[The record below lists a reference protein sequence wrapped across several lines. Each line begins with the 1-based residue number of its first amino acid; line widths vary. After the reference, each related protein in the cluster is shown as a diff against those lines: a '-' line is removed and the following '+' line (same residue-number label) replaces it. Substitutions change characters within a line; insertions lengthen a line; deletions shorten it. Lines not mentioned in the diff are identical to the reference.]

1 MVVYITHL
9 LYHRL
14 PSSFIDFL
22 RRMFPRPHC
31 YDLILHRKI
40 GMNMQTKHKK
50 KKATKHDSEL
60 KCRRWKGELE
70 EIRKEQNSIREGQ
83 SQVGEKLEAMEIEC
97 EALHE
102 KSKLMIERSALTQI
116 CFAVMLNI
124 LTARK
129 DGDYAKAAHFTQL
142 LRYIEIKE
150 TGDECYLSSVQCGGG
165 DYDSLVSR
173 LCLHKTGVT
182 SALS

>member
-1 MVVYITHL
+1 
-9 LYHRL
+9 
-14 PSSFIDFL
+14 
-22 RRMFPRPHC
+22 MFPKPHC

-40 GMNMQTKHKK
+40 GMNLQTKHKK
-50 KKATKHDSEL
+50 KKARKHDSEL

-97 EALHE
+97 EAVHE
-102 KSKLMIERSALTQI
+102 ESKLMIERSALTQI
-116 CFAVMLNI
+116 RLAVMLNI

-142 LRYIEIKE
+142 LR
-150 TGDECYLSSVQCGGG
+150 L
-165 DYDSLVSR
+165 
-173 LCLHKTGVT
+173 
-182 SALS
+182 A

>member
-14 PSSFIDFL
+14 LSSFIDFL
-22 RRMFPRPHC
+22 RRMFPKPHC
-31 YDLILHRKI
+31 YDLILHSKI

-50 KKATKHDSEL
+50 KKARKHDSEL

-83 SQVGEKLEAMEIEC
+83 SKVGEKLEAMEIEC

-102 KSKLMIERSALTQI
+102 ESKLMIERSALTHI
-116 CFAVMLNI
+116 RFAVMLNI
-124 LTARK
+124 LTVRK
-129 DGDYAKAAHFTQL
+129 NGDYAKAAHFTQL
-142 LRYIEIKE
+142 LREIIAKDNMQQQQ
-150 TGDECYLSSVQCGGG
+150 TLRNS
-165 DYDSLVSR
+165 
-173 LCLHKTGVT
+173 
-182 SALS
+182 

>member
-1 MVVYITHL
+1 
-9 LYHRL
+9 
-14 PSSFIDFL
+14 
-22 RRMFPRPHC
+22 MFPKPHC

-50 KKATKHDSEL
+50 KARKHDSKL

-70 EIRKEQNSIREGQ
+70 EIRKEQSSIREGQ

-102 KSKLMIERSALTQI
+102 ESKLMIKRSALTQI
-116 CFAVMLNI
+116 RLAVMLNI

-129 DGDYAKAAHFTQL
+129 GGDYAIRLRSSLNCYGWLNL
-142 LRYIEIKE
+142 LLHILQTLYIYIFYEQ
-150 TGDECYLSSVQCGGG
+150 G
-165 DYDSLVSR
+165 
-173 LCLHKTGVT
+173 
-182 SALS
+182 